1 MKRTILTLL
10 AIMTMAS
17 AWSQTLEEQRKKDEV
32 ISRLEVYDLKTG
44 THKVVKELPYRIE
57 APNWSPDGKWFVY
70 NSHGRLYRL
79 SAENPDSEPVMI
91 DTGTADGCNNDHV
104 ISPDGTWI
112 GISDKWPSLVFRVPF
127 AGGEPVPVTDK
138 GPSYLHGISP
148 DGKEVAYC
156 AFRGDQRAVY
166 SKRLDGSPERCL
178 TVADGLNDG
187 PEYSPDGRHIWFN
200 SSRGGDMQI
209 WRMEADGSRQTQM
222 TALKDL
228 YAWFPHVS
236 PDGKWVCYICY
247 NKGDLKADEHVPN
260 KNVVLRLMRSNGKKD
275 RTIVKLFG
283 GQGTINVNSWA
294 PDSKRF
300 AYVSYQLK

>member
-10 AIMTMAS
+10 ALMTMAS

-32 ISRLEVYDLKTG
+32 TSRLEVYDLKTG

-79 SAENPDSEPVMI
+79 SAETPDSEPVMI

-209 WRMEADGSRQTQM
+209 WRMEVDGSRQTQM